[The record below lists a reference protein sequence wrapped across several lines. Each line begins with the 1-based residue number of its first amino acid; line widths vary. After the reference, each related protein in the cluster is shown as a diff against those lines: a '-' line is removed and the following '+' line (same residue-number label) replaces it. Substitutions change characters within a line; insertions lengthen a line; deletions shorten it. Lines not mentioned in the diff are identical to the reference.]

1 MERLG
6 NKQYKMNN
14 VQLIVAHCSLFLIL
28 WLLLAG
34 CTTSTAPTAIPFPT
48 SPSPTLTT
56 EPQPTPIPPDSG
68 WQLRQAGVEERTITL
83 PNREG
88 LPNGEGLTD
97 ANGDKKLY
105 MVRLDPA
112 LFDFRVGYHAGTA
125 QSLEAWL
132 DESGAVLAVNG
143 GYFDET
149 NVATGLVVS
158 DGVATGISH
167 GTFAGM
173 FAVTA
178 ANTRM
183 EWLANVPY
191 FDDSDPYLYGER
203 IEQAVQSFPLLVKP
217 GGVMGYPDEDGKVAR
232 RTVMGRDANGR
243 FLFILAVNGRFTLHQ
258 LSQWLVTSDL
268 ELDIGLNLDGG
279 TSTGLRFADGSGVA
293 AYSLLPV
300 VILVEEKEVRVRD

>member
-1 MERLG
+1 VCKSPKNVGQFVFNTVRLT
-6 NKQYKMNN
+6 
-14 VQLIVAHCSLFLIL
+14 IAHCLLFIVS
-28 WLLLAG
+28 WLLLTG
-34 CTTSTAPTAIPFPT
+34 CTTSIAPTAAPIPT
-48 SPSPTLTT
+48 APSPTPTT
-56 EPQPTPIPPDSG
+56 EPQPSPIAPDGG

-83 PNREG
+83 V
-88 LPNGEGLTD
+88 D
-97 ANGDKKLY
+97 VDGDKKLY
-105 MVRLDPA
+105 IVRLDPA
-112 LFDFRVGYHAGTA
+112 LVTFRVGYHAGAA

-132 DESGAVLAVNG
+132 DESGAILAVNG
-143 GYFDET
+143 GYFDEA

-173 FAVTA
+173 FAVTTA
-178 ANTRM
+178 STYV
-183 EWLANVPY
+183 EWLANAPY
-191 FDDSDPYLYGER
+191 FDDSDPYLYGEQ

-232 RTVMGRDANGR
+232 RTVVGQDANGR

-258 LSQWLVTSDL
+258 LSQWLVASDL

-293 AYSLLPV
+293 AFSLLPV
-300 VILVEEKEVRVRD
+300 VILVHEKGSGGGD